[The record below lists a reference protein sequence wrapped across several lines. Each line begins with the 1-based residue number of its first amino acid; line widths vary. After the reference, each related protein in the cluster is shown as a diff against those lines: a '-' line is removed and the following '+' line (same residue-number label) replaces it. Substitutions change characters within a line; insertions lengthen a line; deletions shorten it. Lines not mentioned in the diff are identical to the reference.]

1 MAHEDAMLWWAV
13 THDSAGAPCP
23 VKPDC
28 DDLEKPVIDALDKD
42 GWFVNDSRIVRST
55 TEKVYMCETGPG
67 VLVRIEELG
76 Q

>member
-1 MAHEDAMLWWAV
+1 M
-13 THDSAGAPCP
+13 
-23 VKPDC
+23 
-28 DDLEKPVIDALDKD
+28 IDALDKD

-67 VLVRIEELG
+67 VLVKVEELR